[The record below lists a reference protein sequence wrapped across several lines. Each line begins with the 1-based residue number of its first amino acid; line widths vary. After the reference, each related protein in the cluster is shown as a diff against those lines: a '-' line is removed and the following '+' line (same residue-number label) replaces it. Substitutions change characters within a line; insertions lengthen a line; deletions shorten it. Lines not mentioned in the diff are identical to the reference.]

1 MPVGEYGKHLP
12 KFAGN
17 SAVSVQDHFTAFLK
31 FVDNLEVEYEDL
43 VMKMFMQ
50 TLEGDARTC
59 YKSLPAACIDGWGSF
74 KCKFTEKWGY
84 KKDNSFLLEFISIRK
99 DKNEI
104 VSEFNN
110 RFSKVYM
117 RIPQHVRPN
126 DIFSLVYY
134 FKVFDESFGFFLR
147 EDI

>member
-50 TLEGDARTC
+50 TLEGDAQTW
-59 YKSLPAACIDGWGSF
+59 YESLPVASTDGWNSF
-74 KCKFTEKWGY
+74 K
-84 KKDNSFLLEFISIRK
+84 
-99 DKNEI
+99 
-104 VSEFNN
+104 
-110 RFSKVYM
+110 
-117 RIPQHVRPN
+117 
-126 DIFSLVYY
+126 
-134 FKVFDESFGFFLR
+134 
-147 EDI
+147 